1 MNSNKNW
8 ELHIDEKVY
17 KVLKKFPKSEVK
29 RITQAIR
36 ALPSDPYAG
45 DLRKV
50 QGEQDTWRR
59 RIGEYR
65 IFYEVRQTEKRI
77 DVRWVERKGSKT
89 YS

>member
-1 MNSNKNW
+1 MNSSKNW
-8 ELHIDEKVY
+8 ELYVDEKVY
-17 KVLKKFPKSEVK
+17 KVLKKFPKPEIK

-50 QGEQDTWRR
+50 QGEQSTWRR

-65 IFYEVRQTEKRI
+65 IFFEVHQTEGRI
-77 DVRWVERKGSKT
+77 DVHWVERKGSKT